1 MPRLRLP
8 VGVHAAPVAAL
19 LAVALAAPALPAR
32 AAGSELPVP
41 AVTVAV
47 AAEREIVERTVVTGT
62 LVPRD
67 EILVSPEIDG
77 YRITELLVEEGDRVA
92 QGDVLARLSRE
103 MLDAQLAQNAAAIAK
118 AEGAVAQ
125 AQSTII
131 QAEAAQVEASLALE
145 RTRTLMK
152 SGNAT
157 EAVLEQRTA
166 AARSADGRLAAAR
179 NGLSIAEAELTQ
191 ARALRRELDLKLAR
205 TEIRAPEG
213 GIVSRRT
220 ARVGSTASGSGEPL
234 FRLIARGEIE
244 LEGEVTETGMPRLK
258 AGAPARLDLDTPE
271 GPVAVQGRVRAVY
284 PEIDRATRLGKVR
297 IRLEPDPRLRIGA
310 FARGSVEVARRT
322 GVAVPIASVIYGTG
336 GATALVV
343 TGDRVEARSI
353 RTGLSAG
360 GLIEIRDGVKAG
372 DAVVARAGSFLRDG
386 DRVRPIFPAQ
396 PATAD
401 AAARP

>member
-1 MPRLRLP
+1 
-8 VGVHAAPVAAL
+8 VAAL

-234 FRLIARGEIE
+234 FRLIAPGGARPPGSTSTRRRGRWRSRGACARSI
-244 LEGEVTETGMPRLK
+244 PRST
-258 AGAPARLDLDTPE
+258 ARRGSARCASGWSPTRGCASAPSRAAASRWPGAPASRC
-271 GPVAVQGRVRAVY
+271 RS
-284 PEIDRATRLGKVR
+284 
-297 IRLEPDPRLRIGA
+297 PR
-310 FARGSVEVARRT
+310 
-322 GVAVPIASVIYGTG
+322 
-336 GATALVV
+336 
-343 TGDRVEARSI
+343 
-353 RTGLSAG
+353 
-360 GLIEIRDGVKAG
+360 
-372 DAVVARAGSFLRDG
+372 
-386 DRVRPIFPAQ
+386 
-396 PATAD
+396 
-401 AAARP
+401 